1 LQFPSPPD
9 RAALATQ
16 TDESL
21 VRLIQECGHCHPAT
35 QVLLLRYRAWVV
47 HNITLQARRARLAR
61 HEVADACQ
69 EGILATVEAVNA
81 FDLRQ
86 EGRDRPCSFRG
97 FLWIVLRARFA
108 DFLRA
113 RRRAQRHLDL
123 AVQVDE
129 AVARAEGRS
138 DIRRLSGRWC
148 AVVEN
153 GPVHAA
159 ELGELLARLEQELDQ
174 WSCQAR
180 QLWEGVSAGRSLRD
194 LAAALD
200 VPYHTLKRQWR
211 QLRLRL
217 IQILP
222 AWRP

>member
-21 VRLIQECGHCHPAT
+21 VRLIQECGHRHPAT

-69 EGILATVEAVNA
+69 DGILATLEAVDA
-81 FDLRQ
+81 YDLRQ
-86 EGRDRPCSFRG
+86 EGRDRRCSFRA

-113 RRRAQRHLDL
+113 RRRAQGHLDV

-129 AVARAEGRS
+129 AAARAEGRC
-138 DIRRLSGRWC
+138 DNRRLAGRWRA
-148 AVVEN
+148 AVEA
-153 GPVHAA
+153 GPAQAA
-159 ELGELLARLEQELDQ
+159 ELGELFAKLEAELNH
-174 WSCQAR
+174 WPWQAR
-180 QLWEGVSAGRSLRD
+180 QLWEGLRTGKSLRD
-194 LAAALD
+194 LAVALD

-217 IQILP
+217 THILR